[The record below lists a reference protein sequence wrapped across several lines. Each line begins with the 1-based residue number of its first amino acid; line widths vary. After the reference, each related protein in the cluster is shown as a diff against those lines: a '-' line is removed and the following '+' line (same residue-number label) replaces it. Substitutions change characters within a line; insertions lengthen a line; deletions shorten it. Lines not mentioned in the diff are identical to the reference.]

1 MSKPHFEVFSS
12 EYHML
17 QFFGKYL
24 PGLDV
29 ATSAKLSPFLYKYDN
44 KLILSR
50 NLYEFLTQMEE
61 LTALGIDTRASTQ
74 KGKSFLIFFNEQPK
88 DAEDFS
94 SQAVGDI
101 SSASTVITL
110 PAVEIGDVITTE
122 VPNGQVSLDT
132 VSATVEHDKPAPA
145 PVAIETVIDANNEDL
160 EKEEFLKQA
169 EALRDDT
176 KKAASK
182 AELEKLALTKGI
194 SLSKAKTFD
203 DMMEDL
209 KLALL

>member
-1 MSKPHFEVFSS
+1 MSKPHFEVFAS

-29 ATSAKLSPFLYKYDN
+29 ATSAKLAPFLYKYDN

-74 KGKSFLIFFNEQPK
+74 KCKSFLVFFNEQLK
-88 DAEDFS
+88 NAEDFS
-94 SQAVGDI
+94 AHSVEDI
-101 SSASTVITL
+101 ASASTVITL
-110 PAVEIGDVITTE
+110 PAVEVGDVISTE
-122 VPNGQVSLDT
+122 VPGAPASLDT
-132 VSATVEHDKPAPA
+132 VSATIEHSQPAPA
-145 PVAIETVIDANNEDL
+145 AIETVIEANNEEL
-160 EKEEFLKQA
+160 EKQEFLKQA

-182 AELEKLALTKGI
+182 ADLEKLALTKGI

-209 KLALL
+209 KTALL